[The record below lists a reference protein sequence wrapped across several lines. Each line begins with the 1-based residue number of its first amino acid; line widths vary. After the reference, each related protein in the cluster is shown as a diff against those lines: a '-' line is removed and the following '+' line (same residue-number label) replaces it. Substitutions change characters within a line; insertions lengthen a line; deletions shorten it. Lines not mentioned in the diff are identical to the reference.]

1 MTGGRC
7 PRCFGTGPRC
17 VCAQLVPITTRTR
30 FVVLQHL
37 LEAKKVSN
45 TARVAALAMT
55 SLELRTWGE
64 RVDVVS
70 DLVPQGT
77 WLLSPDGQ
85 PPPPQEQTPQRVV
98 VLDASWSQARH
109 MVQRSAPLRALTK
122 VRLTPAVVEKSLRDA
137 PPGGLSTLQALA
149 HAVRLL
155 EGEAVAAPVFAL
167 HELLVARTLAARGY
181 L

>member
-1 MTGGRC
+1 VTAERC
-7 PRCFGTGPRC
+7 PRCFGTGARC
-17 VCAQLVPITTRTR
+17 LCAKLSPITTRTR

-64 RVDVVS
+64 RADVVS
-70 DLVPQGT
+70 DLSPEGT

-85 PPPPQEQTPQRVV
+85 PAPSAVPRLVV
-98 VLDASWSQARH
+98 ALDASWSQARH
-109 MVQRSAPLRALTK
+109 MVQRSVPLRALTK
-122 VRLTPAVVEKSLRDA
+122 VRLEPPSVEKSLRDA

-149 HAVRLL
+149 HTVLLL
-155 EGEAVAAPVFAL
+155 EGQAAAAPVFAL
-167 HELLVARTLAARGY
+167 HELLVNRTLSARGY